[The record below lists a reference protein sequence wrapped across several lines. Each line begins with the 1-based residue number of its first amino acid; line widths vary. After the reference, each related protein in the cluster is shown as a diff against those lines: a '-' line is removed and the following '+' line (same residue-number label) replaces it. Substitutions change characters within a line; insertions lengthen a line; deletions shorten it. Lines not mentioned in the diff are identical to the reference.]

1 MLFEKYIICED
12 GFGNLYDEKGECTG
26 FQLKVRLPY
35 YRGVRLSLID
45 DLRITVDGKTYPRSS
60 ITVTLGVDTFTLDQ
74 MLTMWNYY
82 WKFGQIGT
90 VTVHCTKDLERMIS
104 SDCNKVEVGIDLRIA
119 YADFNVNTSKM
130 VRRTVNHG

>member
-45 DLRITVDGKTYPRSS
+45 DLRITVDGKTYPLSS
-60 ITVTLGVDTFTLDQ
+60 QKIRNQ
-74 MLTMWNYY
+74 RE
-82 WKFGQIGT
+82 K
-90 VTVHCTKDLERMIS
+90 
-104 SDCNKVEVGIDLRIA
+104 
-119 YADFNVNTSKM
+119 
-130 VRRTVNHG
+130 

>member
-1 MLFEKYIICED
+1 M
-12 GFGNLYDEKGECTG
+12 
-26 FQLKVRLPY
+26 RLPY
-35 YRGVRLSLID
+35 YRSVRLSLID
-45 DLRITVDGKTYPRSS
+45 DLRITVDGRTYPRSS
-60 ITVTLGVDTFTLDQ
+60 ITVTLGEDTFTLDQ

-90 VTVHCTKDLERMIS
+90 VTVHCTKDFERMIS

>member
-45 DLRITVDGKTYPRSS
+45 DLRITVAVSYTH
-60 ITVTLGVDTFTLDQ
+60 LDVYKRQ
-74 MLTMWNYY
+74 LCRQHAH
-82 WKFGQIGT
+82 FGLQRGPQSRI
-90 VTVHCTKDLERMIS
+90 VLIQCIFPI
-104 SDCNKVEVGIDLRIA
+104 EV
-119 YADFNVNTSKM
+119 FQP
-130 VRRTVNHG
+130 

>member
-12 GFGNLYDEKGECTG
+12 GFGNLYDEKGEGTG

-90 VTVHCTKDLERMIS
+90 VTVHCTKDFERMIS

>member
-60 ITVTLGVDTFTLDQ
+60 ITVTLGRE
-74 MLTMWNYY
+74 
-82 WKFGQIGT
+82 KA
-90 VTVHCTKDLERMIS
+90 
-104 SDCNKVEVGIDLRIA
+104 LR
-119 YADFNVNTSKM
+119 
-130 VRRTVNHG
+130 